1 MDIID
6 NVMFANLYSKLQNGT
21 NISSDFMA
29 PWAPTTPLSVTPGA
43 GNYSFDNADKWDYA
57 SFQDPMTIEKSVVR
71 HWHDVNARANYD
83 FAAATPAYEVR
94 ANGTALSAGDVRY
107 SSFLTMRNY
116 HLMFA
121 YLVENTRILQIFE
134 RLLDRY
140 TSDETFGIAIDPL
153 VFNWLQNTEKL
164 FFRNESPTTLI
175 TSAIRPSTDAARRNA
190 YWRMFGMDLSFG
202 DINSTGN
209 SPYTYFKAK
218 AANQQFV
225 IIFERYL
232 SEVWQGYINAR
243 NSSGVNST
251 DINNIISL
259 ADQLRELLTAR
270 RGNVNGNSYAYLNLS
285 REEFASVL
293 VNSWFTFVISDDTP
307 LVQFLNCQSSTIGE
321 RLIKIGAKVGIPA
334 HSRSQALFE
343 MAGPAANILSLV
355 EAGGTLDNQG
365 TMQNILTSLNPPFI
379 PSLNS
384 NYMEDFLS
392 IINNW
397 ERATGHQLKNPEARL
412 TAAVKVSE
420 NGHKPQLHPKVQ
432 PAQRVSPPQVSM
444 N

>member
-6 NVMFANLYSKLQNGT
+6 NVMFANLFGRLQNGNT
-21 NISSDFMA
+21 ITSEFVPAFA
-29 PWAPTTPLSVTPGA
+29 PAVPLSIVPGA
-43 GNYSFDNADKWDYA
+43 GNYSFDNADKWDYSA
-57 SFQDPMTIEKSVVR
+57 FQDPMVIEKSILR

-83 FAAATPAYEVR
+83 HVAAAPGYQVR
-94 ANGTALSAGDVRY
+94 PNGTALAGGDVRY
-107 SSFLTMRNY
+107 ASFLTMRNY

-134 RLLDRY
+134 RLIDRY
-140 TSDETFGIAIDPL
+140 TSDETFGVAIDPL
-153 VFNWLQNTEKL
+153 VFNWLQNSEKL

-202 DINSTGN
+202 DINSIGN
-209 SPYTYFKAK
+209 SAYSYTKAK

-232 SEVWQGYINAR
+232 AEVWQGYINAR

-251 DINNIISL
+251 DINNMINL
-259 ADQLRELLTAR
+259 ADQIRELLTAR

-293 VNSWFTFVISDDTP
+293 INSWFTFVISDDTP

-321 RLIKIGAKVGIPA
+321 RLLKIGAKVGIPA
-334 HSRSQALFE
+334 HSRSQSLFE
-343 MAGPAANILSLV
+343 MAGPAANVLSLI

-365 TMQNILTSLNPPFI
+365 TMQNILTSLNPPFV

-397 ERATGHQLKNPEARL
+397 ERATGHRIKNPETKLSAV
-412 TAAVKVSE
+412 VKVSE
-420 NGHKPQLHPKVQ
+420 NGHKPQPRVPV
-432 PAQRVSPPQVSM
+432 PAQRMPAPQTTL

>member
-6 NVMFANLYSKLQNGT
+6 NVMFANLYSRLQNGT
-21 NISSDFMA
+21 VISSDFMP
-29 PWAPTTPLSVTPGA
+29 PWVPGTPLSTTPGA
-43 GNYSFDNADKWDYA
+43 GNYNFDNADKWDYT

-71 HWHDVNARANYD
+71 HWHDVNVRANYD
-83 FAAATPAYEVR
+83 FVAATPGYA
-94 ANGTALSAGDVRY
+94 AQPNGTALSAGDVRY

-121 YLVENTRILQIFE
+121 YLIENTRILQIFE

-140 TSDETFGIAIDPL
+140 TSDETYGIAIDPL

-209 SPYTYFKAK
+209 SSYPYYKAK
-218 AANQQFV
+218 AGNQQFV

-259 ADQLRELLTAR
+259 ADQLRELLTA
-270 RGNVNGNSYAYLNLS
+270 
-285 REEFASVL
+285 
-293 VNSWFTFVISDDTP
+293 
-307 LVQFLNCQSSTIGE
+307 
-321 RLIKIGAKVGIPA
+321 
-334 HSRSQALFE
+334 SRSRA
-343 MAGPAANILSLV
+343 SR
-355 EAGGTLDNQG
+355 TL
-365 TMQNILTSLNPPFI
+365 PP
-379 PSLNS
+379 
-384 NYMEDFLS
+384 M
-392 IINNW
+392 
-397 ERATGHQLKNPEARL
+397 
-412 TAAVKVSE
+412 
-420 NGHKPQLHPKVQ
+420 
-432 PAQRVSPPQVSM
+432 
-444 N
+444 